1 MNLDIRTG
9 ITTIVVLAGLA
20 VVFSLW
26 LGWRAIRKGQK
37 LPFFRKRREQ
47 IAHGWRLIFLA
58 FVWAGVAFA
67 VNRYAEPVAYTIFPP
82 SPTITNTGTTTLTP
96 TISLTPTITET
107 PTITNTPSVTDTPSM
122 PQAVAT
128 LFQSTITPNP
138 DSVISAPVFAR
149 ALEDGLPV
157 NPSTEFQNPIDTL
170 YGSFSYD
177 KMLAGAQW
185 TGLWYRG
192 DDLLCVETL
201 PWDGGTG
208 GYAYSECTL
217 PPDQWLAG
225 DYELRLFVGM
235 EWISSGQFVVIGDP
249 PTPRPTLSP
258 TSTVTL
264 TPTVGPSPTFTP
276 QPPTLTP
283 TVTRTLPPT
292 FTPTL
297 TRTVPPTSTVV
308 PSSTP
313 RITDTRWP
321 SPTQPT
327 WTRTPTPTRT
337 PTRTLTPRP

>member
-1 MNLDIRTG
+1 MNLDIQTG
-9 ITTIVVLAGLA
+9 VTTIVVLAGLA

-26 LGWRAIRKGQK
+26 IGWRTIRQGQK

-47 IAHGWRLIFLA
+47 IARGWRLIFLA

-67 VNRYAEPVAYTIFPP
+67 VSRYAEPVAYTIFPP

-96 TISLTPTITET
+96 TISLTPTITDT

-138 DSVISAPVFAR
+138 ESVISAPVFAR

-157 NPSTEFQNPIDTL
+157 NPSTEFENPIETL

-177 KMLAGAQW
+177 KMLAGSQW
-185 TGLWYRG
+185 TALWYRG

-235 EWISSGQFVVIGDP
+235 EWINSGQFVVIGDP
-249 PTPRPTLSP
+249 PTPQPTLSP
-258 TSTVTL
+258 TNTITPSPTL
-264 TPTVGPSPTFTP
+264 GPSPTFTP
-276 QPPTLTP
+276 RPPTNTP
-283 TVTRTLPPT
+283 APT
-292 FTPTL
+292 FTS
-297 TRTVPPTSTVV
+297 PPTSTVV
-308 PSSTP
+308 PSNTP

-327 WTRTPTPTRT
+327 RTPTPTRT
-337 PTRTLTPRP
+337 RTPRP

>member
-1 MNLDIRTG
+1 M
-9 ITTIVVLAGLA
+9 IVVLAGLA

-26 LGWRAIRKGQK
+26 IGWRTIRQGQK
-37 LPFFRKRREQ
+37 LPFFRKHREQ
-47 IAHGWRLIFLA
+47 IARGWRLIFLA

-67 VNRYAEPVAYTIFPP
+67 VSRYAEPVAYTIFPP

-96 TISLTPTITET
+96 TISLTPTITDT

-138 DSVISAPVFAR
+138 ESVISAPVFAR

-157 NPSTEFQNPIDTL
+157 NPSTEFENPIETL

-177 KMLAGAQW
+177 KMLAGSQW
-185 TGLWYRG
+185 TALWYRG

-235 EWISSGQFVVIGDP
+235 EWINSGQFVVIGDP
-249 PTPRPTLSP
+249 PTPQPTLSP
-258 TSTVTL
+258 TNTITPSPTL
-264 TPTVGPSPTFTP
+264 GPSPTFTP
-276 QPPTLTP
+276 RPPTNTP
-283 TVTRTLPPT
+283 APT
-292 FTPTL
+292 FTS
-297 TRTVPPTSTVV
+297 PPTSTVV
-308 PSSTP
+308 PSNTP

-327 WTRTPTPTRT
+327 RTPTPTRT
-337 PTRTLTPRP
+337 RTPRP